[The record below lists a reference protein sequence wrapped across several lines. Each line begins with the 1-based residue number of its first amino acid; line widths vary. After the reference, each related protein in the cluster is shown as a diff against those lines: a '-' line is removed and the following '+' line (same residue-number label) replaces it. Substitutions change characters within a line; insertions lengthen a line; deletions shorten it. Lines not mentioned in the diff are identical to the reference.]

1 MIGWLKKFVIVVPEA
16 ASAPDSV
23 ADSQMDD
30 DDENQSD
37 NADDSIAGP
46 SSRRSGLR
54 KSRSSLTKAKAASKF
69 NVKRLIFFFLFLVCL
84 SFFSISSSLLV
95 DQIF

>member
-1 MIGWLKKFVIVVPEA
+1 
-16 ASAPDSV
+16 
-23 ADSQMDD
+23 MDD

-69 NVKRLIFFFLFLVCL
+69 NIKNNVQTHDFFPLPCL
-84 SFFSISSSLLV
+84 SVFIFYFFKSVSGSNC
-95 DQIF
+95 